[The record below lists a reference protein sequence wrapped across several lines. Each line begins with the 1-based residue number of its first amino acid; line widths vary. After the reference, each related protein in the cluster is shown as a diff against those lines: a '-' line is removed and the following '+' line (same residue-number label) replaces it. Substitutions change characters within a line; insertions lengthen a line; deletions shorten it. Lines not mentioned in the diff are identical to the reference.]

1 MKPPAEPV
9 AIALQSRMSS
19 SSLDA
24 TVGPAKSAIPNKEFA
39 GGKRHM
45 SPVDIEEDFQVEV
58 VKPSPKEIR
67 AQKRFEQLKI
77 EHDKGE
83 ERLSDTK

>member
-1 MKPPAEPV
+1 
-9 AIALQSRMSS
+9 
-19 SSLDA
+19 
-24 TVGPAKSAIPNKEFA
+24 
-39 GGKRHM
+39 M